1 MVPERDIRA
10 LGDMADPSLGVWF
23 ELCKGRND
31 CVCVCLGRG
40 GCLCVCV
47 LIMFYG
53 RETI

>member
-10 LGDMADPSLGVWF
+10 VGDMADPSLGVWF

-31 CVCVCLGRG
+31 SVCLGRG
-40 GCLCVCV
+40 VSVCVCVCV